1 MTFRTPIRVGAFS
14 AIALLGVAACS
25 RDSRPAAEPAPAY
38 DPTNETELRP
48 ASRATSAAESITEAR
63 CAREQRCE
71 NIGADKKYSS
81 FADCSARIRDDWKDE
96 LNARDCPGGVDQK
109 ELDECLAA
117 IRNEDCNSPFD
128 TLGRLGECMVAPI
141 CESESDRPKE

>member
-1 MTFRTPIRVGAFS
+1 MIRSTSVCLCAALFAF
-14 AIALLGVAACS
+14 AACS
-25 RDSRPAAEPAPAY
+25 RSSDRPATEPSAATTY
-38 DPTNETELRP
+38 DEPRNDTEMRP
-48 ASRATSAAESITEAR
+48 ASRSINAAESITEAR

-81 FADCSARIRDDWKDE
+81 FGDCSARISNDWKEE
-96 LNARDCPGGVDQK
+96 LNARECPGGIDQK

-128 TLGRLGECMVAPI
+128 TLGRLTECTAGPI
-141 CESESDRPKE
+141 CRDKNDD